1 MVTLDEL
8 ERRFNEMEIPETPI
22 AIIGGVINNP
32 KLFIQ
37 THISYLRANPK
48 NKTFRPYYDRLLHL
62 LNYLDE
68 KQK

>member
-1 MVTLDEL
+1 MD
-8 ERRFNEMEIPETPI
+8 IPETPI
-22 AIIGGVINNP
+22 SIVGGVINNP

-48 NKTFRPYYDRLLHL
+48 NKTYRPYYDRLLHL

-68 KQK
+68 KQE

>member
-22 AIIGGVINNP
+22 SIVGGVINNP

-37 THISYLRANPK
+37 AHITYLK
-48 NKTFRPYYDRLLHL
+48 K
-62 LNYLDE
+62 
-68 KQK
+68 